1 MSGPL
6 HYPTYESL
14 GVRPLVNAKGTYT
27 IISGALVLPEVRQAR
42 SQASKRY
49 VNLDELVEACGARP
63 SQVMPRTGG
72 VVPHVRLHTDEGGDN
87 LQ

>member
-27 IISGALVLPEVRQAR
+27 IISGSLVLPEVRQAM
-42 SQASKRY
+42 SEASKRY
-49 VNLDELVEACGARP
+49 VNLDELMEAVGTRIAELMQCEWGLFEIISCSSR
-63 SQVMPRTGG
+63 Q
-72 VVPHVRLHTDEGGDN
+72 
-87 LQ
+87 

>member
-27 IISGALVLPEVRQAR
+27 IISGSLVLPEVRQAMSEASTALR
-42 SQASKRY
+42 STFDQ
-49 VNLDELVEACGARP
+49 
-63 SQVMPRTGG
+63 
-72 VVPHVRLHTDEGGDN
+72 
-87 LQ
+87 